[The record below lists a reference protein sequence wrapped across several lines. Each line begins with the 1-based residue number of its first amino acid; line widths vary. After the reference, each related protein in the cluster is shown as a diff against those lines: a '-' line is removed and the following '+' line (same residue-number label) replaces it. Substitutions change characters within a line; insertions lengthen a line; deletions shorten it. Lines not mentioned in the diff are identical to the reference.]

1 MSSFKLKSRVVLVIV
16 LTVLLVML
24 TIVSSTYS
32 WFNRP
37 NNLTGNALSY
47 NPTVNCYDGAGVTV
61 STKRSTTGLED
72 SYIYNDLRSSS
83 HSLAAGKRDYYRT
96 TLQNPTETDQY
107 VSLYLSDL
115 KTTAG
120 SGKLCV
126 GVNSPV
132 KSYKNFSVRAAAQAA
147 SSSPTSATNT
157 MRLYFQPK
165 DVSEGNWNGGSYY
178 VYYSNHGITWNGNRP
193 TEGEGVYREM
203 QLSPTAGT
211 YFYDIPSDITDFFIS
226 VKDWANDNQHTKV
239 YNVSSI
245 GLSGTQSVVVF
256 LAGNNQ
262 YDGANIKSSSAPVS
276 GSHVVNH
283 YSSVSIRKGDSL
295 PITLASGTDYIGS
308 VSYSSS
314 NTSVF
319 TVSNGYLIAKGEGT
333 AVLTMKTKGS
343 SYHDYSP
350 DHTCN
355 VTVTSESAAAT
366 FTKNDAPILQ
376 NIKVPAKSNGI
387 VGETVV
393 DWFIMNDKDASGSVT
408 FEFSSLYVGV

>member
-72 SYIYNDLRSSS
+72 SYTYTNLRSSS
-83 HSLAAGKRDYYRT
+83 HSLAAGERDYYRT
-96 TLQNPTETDQY
+96 TLQNSTTTDQY

-120 SGKLCV
+120 TGKLCV

-165 DVSEGNWNGGSYY
+165 DVSENGWNGGSYY
-178 VYYSNHGITWNGNRP
+178 VYYSNHGISWSGSTPSG
-193 TEGEGVYREM
+193 GDYREM

-226 VKDWANDNQHTKV
+226 VKDWTYNNQHTKV

-245 GLSGTQSVVVF
+245 GLSGTQSVVVY

-262 YDGANIKSSSAPVS
+262 YEGTNIKSSSAPVS

-295 PITLASGTDYIGS
+295 PISLASGTDYIGS

-319 TVSNGYLIAKGEGT
+319 TVSNGYLIAKGVGT

-350 DHTCN
+350 DYTCN
-355 VTVTSESAAAT
+355 VNVTSESAAAT